1 MRLDWQGSMAFEY
14 DYRLHAAPS
23 FAGSDLVT
31 DWVLDF
37 GTLLRGDSGLLAFAI
52 FNLIGDRV
60 GLDLDAILG
69 TGDTASFQ
77 LTLGAFSGQLAGDGS
92 DWLALF
98 DANTVG
104 RFDATYRLDFSDADV
119 GAASSRT
126 GSSLTLRLLGEVIEA
141 PQVSAS
147 TVPEPSVAWLLGA
160 ALGALAMARST
171 RRTPSPAVGPDRR

>member
-1 MRLDWQGSMAFEY
+1 MPASST
-14 DYRLHAAPS
+14 AASPS
-23 FAGSDLVT
+23 PAPVIILPLLALLVGCT
-31 DWVLDF
+31 PGDDPRVLD
-37 GTLLRGDSGLLAFAI
+37 GTEGEASADTDGGDTDASEAESDTDTSESDPSTDTTTGDSCPEPSEEPMLVDDPSVFCS
-52 FNLIGDRV
+52 
-60 GLDLDAILG
+60 LG
-69 TGDTASFQ
+69 F
-77 LTLGAFSGQLAGDGS
+77 
-92 DWLALF
+92 
-98 DANTVG
+98 